1 MRFEMWK
8 SKAQKGAFLVF
19 TALMIPI
26 IFLCAGFAVDLG
38 NAWAYKSKLQNAADA
53 AVLAGAYQYQAD
65 DKNKVDSAESKKNVE
80 GRIDRYMNANNGG
93 IPFSRDKKDDSKN
106 GIFYRFPKEG
116 STAKGLL
123 LTLHVSEE
131 APTTFSKMFG
141 FGNLHVAVVS
151 TARILP
157 SSGGGGGS
165 SDVFSYAM
173 IGAAMSN
180 SDIMKKINRW
190 SPYSIDIEGQDTYI
204 DGKIYAGDTVKV
216 NGKENTNVIENS
228 NFSTSSTD
236 DERLWPFGNQEW
248 DNETQKMYT
257 LKWRL
262 HTPDGKDIKADGHYV
277 DPIDISYSSSNPNT
291 ENIYNFVEEQ
301 KSKYHAVGNTLV
313 DRGNDIYMDFRRP
326 TGHTW
331 EIAGFDS
338 SSHSDAYPI
347 IITNGDIRIENSF
360 YAKNTSL
367 MKEHNIIVISLN
379 GNIVIEGGGP
389 QTNVH
394 DSFRGLLYAPNGY
407 ISYHYDGNDFE
418 GSMVAQQIQLYSTG
432 KRIKWNRFDFPGG
445 SSGTGHG
452 SGSGTGTAGGSGEI
466 SLYADIDDSYEPAN

>member
-1 MRFEMWK
+1 MRFDMWK

-26 IFLCAGFAVDLG
+26 IFICAGFAVDLG

-65 DKNKVDSAESKKNVE
+65 SNDKKEIED
-80 GRIDRYMNANNGG
+80 RIDKYMNANNGG
-93 IPFSRDKKDDSKN
+93 IPFSRDKKDDSQN
-106 GIFYRFPKEG
+106 GIFYRFPKDG
-116 STAKGLL
+116 DTQKGLL

-141 FGNLHVAVVS
+141 FGSLHVAVVS

-157 SSGGGGGS
+157 SSGGTS

-173 IGAAMSN
+173 IGAAKSN

-190 SPYSIDIEGQDTYI
+190 YPYSIGIEGQDTYI

-216 NGKENTNVIENS
+216 NGKNNTNVIES
-228 NFSTSSTD
+228 TNFSTSSTD
-236 DERLWPFGNQEW
+236 DESLWPFGDQEY
-248 DNETQKMYT
+248 DNETKKYYT
-257 LKWRL
+257 LKYRL

-313 DRGNDIYMDFRRP
+313 DQGNDIYMDFRKP

-338 SSHSDAYPI
+338 SAHTDAYPI
-347 IITNGDIRIENSF
+347 IITNGDIRIVDGF
-360 YAKNTSL
+360 YEKNPSL

-379 GNIVIEGGGP
+379 GNIVINGGGP
-389 QTNVH
+389 PNSS
-394 DSFRGLLYAPNGY
+394 DPFRGLFYAPNGY
-407 ISYHYDGNDFE
+407 ISYQYDRNDFE
-418 GSMVAQQIQLYSTG
+418 GSMVAQQIQLYSNG
-432 KRIKWNRFDFPGG
+432 KKIKWNRFDFPGG
-445 SSGTGHG
+445 SSGSGHG
-452 SGSGTGTAGGSGEI
+452 SGSGTTGGSGEI
-466 SLYADIDDSYEPAN
+466 SLYADIDDSYEPAS